1 MGESEPMADTL
12 KVGLLMEAAQAQQR
26 LGEEALARLSEHLR
40 GLDDLVRTEVA
51 RTVAESLATLQSE
64 TEQVAGALRQLRR
77 AADVRLFLCSLAVTA
92 ASLAIGLAAV
102 RVLVPSRAQIETLRA
117 RRTAF
122 AADIRRLRQFGG
134 EVDLRRCGRRGRLCV
149 RVDRAG
155 PGYGRGGEFLLVEPP

>member
-92 ASLAIGLAAV
+92 ASLAIGTQA
-102 RVLVPSRAQIETLRA
+102 TW
-117 RRTAF
+117 
-122 AADIRRLRQFGG
+122 IR
-134 EVDLRRCGRRGRLCV
+134 
-149 RVDRAG
+149 
-155 PGYGRGGEFLLVEPP
+155 